1 MCIFV
6 RIPSGPGPLHPP
18 PNGRIHA
25 THPGVLHPRPRGRPR
40 RLLPHT
46 IEIPWATSFVAG
58 LVPNETVET
67 ASKCPNGV
75 ARVETYHSFLN
86 MLATVVTWNIYSPMT
101 IEVTCAAGGMSGA
114 GSPDADVIEISGDA
128 SLQLRMQ
135 AINYAAWRSDQ
146 LKHPVYVMYGD

>member
-1 MCIFV
+1 MR
-6 RIPSGPGPLHPP
+6 RILVSCTLALVVGLGACYHTIVDTGRQPSGQ
-18 PNGRIHA
+18 
-25 THPGVLHPRPRGRPR
+25 
-40 RLLPHT
+40 T

-58 LVPNETVET
+58 LVPIETVET